1 MSYTDFHPF
10 SCCKNCKREKI
21 FWKDIDDC
29 IDPDHPGSPTA
40 NHTGEWRGKI
50 KKNPRT
56 TLKTKLSSRFFY
68 EPKKYK
74 QAETNHQQPQT
85 SVFRVCEER
94 YRGKHRAMSMGMEGL
109 PQEPRVIL
117 ETQEGPTLCLQL
129 KWGTL
134 CTNLVEGENNV
145 CVVRSEMAQEIHW
158 LGTLQDNQ
166 PGALPESGSTMR
178 RLLEVESKQRGTG
191 TMETKERK
199 GSDKIRCGQ
208 ETHKTHTTER
218 GDLWN

>member
-1 MSYTDFHPF
+1 
-10 SCCKNCKREKI
+10 
-21 FWKDIDDC
+21 
-29 IDPDHPGSPTA
+29 
-40 NHTGEWRGKI
+40 
-50 KKNPRT
+50 
-56 TLKTKLSSRFFY
+56 
-68 EPKKYK
+68 
-74 QAETNHQQPQT
+74 
-85 SVFRVCEER
+85 
-94 YRGKHRAMSMGMEGL
+94 
-109 PQEPRVIL
+109 
-117 ETQEGPTLCLQL
+117 
-129 KWGTL
+129 
-134 CTNLVEGENNV
+134 
-145 CVVRSEMAQEIHW
+145 MAQEIHW